1 MNRRLILA
9 VDGAIPYWE
18 DAFSPLGEVRPFDG
32 RSLPPSCVRDAD
44 ALIVRSATR
53 VDAGA
58 LERSAV
64 RFVGSVTIGMD
75 HVDEEYLKSRG
86 IVFTNAA
93 GCNANSVSE
102 YVVAALLVLGQTRKF
117 SLRHKSIAII
127 GAGRVG
133 SAVANKARAL
143 GMSVHLCDP
152 PLRESTRDPGY
163 LFFENV
169 LDKDILS
176 LHVPLTSLGKY
187 PTRYM
192 IHEGILERLKP
203 QQLLINAARGSVI
216 HASALKD
223 ALKKG
228 TLGGAVLDVWDGEPR
243 VDPTLLDIVDIGT
256 PHIAGYSVDGKIRGI
271 EIILE
276 ALCRHF
282 GCANPWNSGLV
293 YPAPRKIRPA
303 PESTGQDAL
312 YSVVLQAYDIL
323 QDDANLRALRSL
335 SPDRI
340 ALDFDRLR
348 DEYPLRPEFRHFV
361 VGISQE
367 QNALGATLGA
377 LGFQIE
383 ETSQG
388 LAQK

>member
-32 RSLPPSCVRDAD
+32 RRLPPSCVRDAD

-75 HVDEEYLKSRG
+75 HVDQEYLKSRG

-102 YVVAALLVLGQTRKF
+102 YVVAALLVLGQARKF

-133 SAVANKARAL
+133 SAVATKARAL
-143 GMSVHLCDP
+143 GMSLHLCDP
-152 PLRESTRDPGY
+152 PLRESTRDPRY
-163 LFFENV
+163 LFFEDV

-176 LHVPLTSLGKY
+176 LHVPLTSSGKY
-187 PTRYM
+187 PTRHM
-192 IHEGILERLKP
+192 IHEGILDRLNP
-203 QQLLINAARGSVI
+203 QQFLINAARGSVI
-216 HASALKD
+216 HEPALKD
-223 ALKKG
+223 ALNKKA
-228 TLGGAVLDVWDGEPR
+228 LSGAVLDVWEGEPR
-243 VDPTLLDIVDIGT
+243 VDPTLLDLVDIGT

-271 EIILE
+271 EMILE

-282 GCANPWNSGLV
+282 GCANPWDSALA
-293 YPAPRKIRPA
+293 YPPPRKIRPA

-312 YSVVLQAYDIL
+312 HSVVLQAYDIM

-335 SPDRI
+335 SPDQI
-340 ALDFDRLR
+340 AGDFDRLR
-348 DEYPLRPEFRHFV
+348 DEYPLRPEFRHFL
-361 VGISQE
+361 VGISPGQT
-367 QNALGATLGA
+367 ALGATLGA

-383 ETSQG
+383 EIP
-388 LAQK
+388 

>member
-18 DAFSPLGEVRPFDG
+18 EAFSPLGEVRPFDG
-32 RSLPPSCVRDAD
+32 RRLSRSCVRDAD
-44 ALIVRSATR
+44 VLIVRSATR
-53 VDAGA
+53 VDAGV
-58 LERSAV
+58 LEESAV

-75 HVDEEYLKSRG
+75 HVDREYLKLRG

-133 SAVANKARAL
+133 SAVATKTRAL

-163 LFFENV
+163 LFFEDV

-176 LHVPLTSLGKY
+176 LHVPLTSAGKY
-187 PTRYM
+187 PTRHM
-192 IHEGILERLKP
+192 IQEGILDRLKP

-216 HASALKD
+216 HEAALKD
-223 ALKKG
+223 ALKRG
-228 TLGGAVLDVWDGEPR
+228 VLGGAVLDVWEGEPR
-243 VDPTLLDIVDIGT
+243 VDPSLLDVVDIGT

-271 EIILE
+271 EMILE

-282 GCANPWNSGLV
+282 GCDNPWDSELV
-293 YPAPRKIRPA
+293 YPPARKIRPA
-303 PESTGQDAL
+303 PERTGQDAL
-312 YSVVLQAYDIL
+312 HSVVNQAYDIL
-323 QDDANLRALRSL
+323 QDDANLRALSSL
-335 SPDRI
+335 SLDEI
-340 ALDFDRLR
+340 ALEFDRLR
-348 DEYPLRPEFRHFV
+348 
-361 VGISQE
+361 
-367 QNALGATLGA
+367 
-377 LGFQIE
+377 
-383 ETSQG
+383 
-388 LAQK
+388 